1 MNYLKLTHTKYLL
14 CLCLLLTQ
22 AYTAHA
28 QLDTLVFTASYFKT
42 HKIRTLQITPQLK
55 RDNERIINRN
65 QVYNYVLDTL
75 GRVVQKTVFTS
86 IAGTTIKDTSVIH
99 YGYDRLDRLYMQ
111 RNFDH
116 HTITTQYTMYNANST
131 NQKNVTVLE
140 TIDTTMFPIK
150 VLTQQPTDSSFI
162 KNETVSTNSIR
173 STYYNSYRLP
183 YFSLTTETLPNS
195 VSYTKQFNVTS
206 LFEKYT
212 IQRLANK
219 IEATLET
226 SNSNGYNDIKTIYTY
241 GGEQLKQQ
249 IVFVNNIQN
258 RERFLFYENELIV
271 NEITK
276 YAAHKNMDIVT
287 YHYQFYK

>member
-1 MNYLKLTHTKYLL
+1 MNSLKLIYTKCLL
-14 CLCLLLTQ
+14 CLCLLTLQ
-22 AYTAHA
+22 VYNAHA
-28 QLDTLVFTASYFKT
+28 QLDTLVFTTSYFKT
-42 HKIRTLQITPQLK
+42 HKVRTLQITPQLK

-75 GRVVQKTVFTS
+75 GRIVQKRVFTS
-86 IAGTTIKDTSVIH
+86 IVGANIKDTSITH
-99 YGYDRLDRLYMQ
+99 YGYDRLGRLYMQ

-116 HTITTQYTMYNANST
+116 HTITTQYTMYNANSN
-131 NQKNVTVLE
+131 NQKIVTVLE
-140 TIDTTMFPIK
+140 TIDTNVFPIK

-162 KNETVSTNSIR
+162 KNETVGANSVR

-183 YFSLTTETLPNS
+183 YFSLTTEALPNS
-195 VSYTKQFNVTS
+195 VTYTKEFNVTS

-212 IQRLANK
+212 IQRLTNK

-241 GGEQLKQQ
+241 EGEQLKQQ
-249 IVFVNNIQN
+249 IVFVNNTQD

-276 YAAHKNMDIVT
+276 YSAHKNMDIVK
-287 YHYQFYK
+287 YEYQFYK